1 MDSNRR
7 TAYFTLKDIEENS
20 AFSNLALNYHIKVG
34 KPKSTDFVRRLVY
47 GVLENKIYLD
57 YIIQHYIKT
66 PIEKMDANVKTLLRM
81 GIYQVEFM
89 ESVPDYAAVTESVK
103 LAKRYSKGREGFINA
118 VLRNYLRTK
127 DDVKLPER
135 DEDEVKYLS
144 IKYSYAPWIIRL
156 WLNQFDISFLE
167 ELLQAGNQIADL
179 VIRPNLLR
187 LDRSKLKKL
196 LKDKGYT
203 VEEGHLAKT
212 ALHVKGQDLLDDS
225 LYKDGMFSVQDES
238 SMIAVELLDPKP
250 YETIID
256 VCAAPGG
263 KSIYAAELMGNKGE
277 VIAQDIYK
285 KKLNLIEKDA
295 ERNGISIINTRS
307 WDSTRPDTKF
317 LGKADRVIVDAPCS
331 GLGVIRRKPEIKYK
345 DNELDVKEL
354 PKKQLSILIASS
366 KYVKNNGILLYST
379 CTINKEENQNVVNE
393 FIKDNKTFVIEDSIQ
408 LFPNINGTDGFYIC
422 KMRRKP

>member
-7 TAYFTLKDIEENS
+7 TAFFTLKDIEENS

-66 PIEKMDANVKTLLRM
+66 AVEELDVNVKTLLRM
-81 GIYQVEFM
+81 GIYQIEFM
-89 ESVPDYAAVTESVK
+89 DSVPEYAAVTESVK

-118 VLRNYLRTK
+118 VLRNYIRTK
-127 DDVKLPER
+127 DKVKFPDR
-135 DEDEVKYLS
+135 DEDIVKFLS

-156 WLNQFDISFLE
+156 WLDQFDISFLE
-167 ELLQAGNQIADL
+167 ELLEAGNQIADL
-179 VIRPNLLR
+179 VIRPNLL
-187 LDRSKLKKL
+187 KLNKKKL
-196 LKDKGYT
+196 RKLLEDKGYI
-203 VEEGHLAKT
+203 VEDGYLAKN
-212 ALHVKGQDLLDDS
+212 ALHVKGEDLLEDS

-238 SMIAVELLDPKP
+238 SMIAVEFLDPKP
-250 YETIID
+250 NEVVID

-263 KSIYAAELMGNKGE
+263 KSIYAAELMDNKGE

-285 KKLNLIEKDA
+285 KKLGLIEKDA
-295 ERNGISIINTRS
+295 ERNGITIISTRN
-307 WDSTRPDTKF
+307 WDSTRADSKL

-345 DNELDVKEL
+345 DNEMAVKDL
-354 PKKQLSILIASS
+354 PKKQLSILTASS
-366 KYVKNNGILLYST
+366 RYVKNNGILLYST
-379 CTINKEENQNVVNE
+379 CTINREENQNVVNE
-393 FIKDNKTFVIEDSIQ
+393 FIKYNKTFEIEDSIQ

-422 KMRRKP
+422 KMRRRP